1 MADNSN
7 SNDNDVNSFQKQK
20 NKEEMQKQ
28 LITFAL
34 MILFTIIAFVVVAT
48 GVMDGMFVIPV
59 ILILAIVQVAFQ
71 LYYFMH
77 MKDAGHGMPAVM
89 MYGGVWAAVLALAA
103 LGVITWW

>member
-1 MADNSN
+1 MAENTNSN
-7 SNDNDVNSFQKQK
+7 ETNTFQKQK

-34 MILFTIIAFVVVAT
+34 MILFTIIAFAIVAT
-48 GVMDGMFVIPV
+48 GAMESMYVIPV
-59 ILILAIVQVAFQ
+59 LLILAITQVGFQ

-77 MKDAGHGMPAVM
+77 MKDKNHNMPAVM
-89 MYGGVWAAVLALAA
+89 MYGGLWAALLTLAG

>member
-1 MADNSN
+1 MADNTN
-7 SNDNDVNSFQKQK
+7 SNEVNPFQKQK

-34 MILFTIIAFVVVAT
+34 MILFTIIAFVIVAT
-48 GVMDGMFVIPV
+48 GMMDSMFVTPIL
-59 ILILAIVQVAFQ
+59 LILAIVQVAFQ

-77 MKDAGHGMPAVM
+77 MKDKGHDMPAVM
-89 MYGGVWAAVLALAA
+89 MYGGLGAAILTLAA